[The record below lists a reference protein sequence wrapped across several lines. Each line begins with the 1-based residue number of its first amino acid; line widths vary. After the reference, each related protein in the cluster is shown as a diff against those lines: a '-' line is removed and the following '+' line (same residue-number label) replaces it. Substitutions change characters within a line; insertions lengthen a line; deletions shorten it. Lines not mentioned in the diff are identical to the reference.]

1 LVIGRAFFQNIERK
15 RGLAKGKKKVEP
27 TLSAGS
33 TLPLAF

>member
-1 LVIGRAFFQNIERK
+1 MATWHQNIELK

-27 TLSAGS
+27 TLSVGS